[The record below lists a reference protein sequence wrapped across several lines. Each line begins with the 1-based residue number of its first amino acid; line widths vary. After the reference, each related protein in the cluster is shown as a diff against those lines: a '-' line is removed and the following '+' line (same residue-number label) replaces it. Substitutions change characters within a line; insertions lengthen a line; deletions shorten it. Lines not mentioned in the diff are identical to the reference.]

1 MRTNRN
7 KEINMKVVLVNGSPH
22 PKGCTFTALSEIA
35 AILNEK
41 GVETE
46 FFWIGNKP
54 VGGCID
60 CRKCVDRGLC
70 VFNDAVNDFL
80 GMAGSFDGFVFGSPV
95 HWGAT
100 SGNMKSFM
108 DRAFFADFCGN
119 GRRFLFKPAAC
130 AASARRS
137 GIVTTTDQ
145 MNRYF
150 SLSQMPIVT
159 SRYWDGVHGMNPDEV
174 RKDLEGVQ
182 TMRFLARNMAWLL
195 QCLEAAKKQ
204 GIKLPEQERVS
215 FTNFIH

>member
-1 MRTNRN
+1 
-7 KEINMKVVLVNGSPH
+7 MKVMLVNGSPH
-22 PKGCTFTALSEIA
+22 PKGCTHTALSELA
-35 AILNEK
+35 AILNEN

-46 FFWIGNKP
+46 RFWIGNRP

-60 CRKCVDRGLC
+60 CRKCVDTGVC
-70 VFNDAVNDFL
+70 IFDDVVNVFLAQ
-80 GMAGSFDGFVFGSPV
+80 AGSCDGFVFGSPV

-130 AASARRS
+130 VASARRS

-159 SRYWDGVHGMNPDEV
+159 SRYWDGVHGMNPGEV
-174 RKDLEGVQ
+174 RQDAEGMQ

-195 QCLEAAKKQ
+195 QCIEAGKKQ
-204 GIKLPEQERVS
+204 GFAVPEQEPVS
-215 FTNFIH
+215 FTNFIRETPDGERKR